1 MTAGLVVVYG
11 LGLVQL
17 SMVAGFS
24 LRQGLVAGVLPF
36 LPGEALKVVGATIL
50 ARRIKRVGLG

>member
-1 MTAGLVVVYG
+1 
-11 LGLVQL
+11 
-17 SMVAGFS
+17 MVAGFS